1 MDLHEFM
8 MRGVQCG
15 MRYSTVGMSW
25 TRDES
30 CVWGDGE
37 SVRGGG
43 GLDVGER
50 VELRVWLGV
59 LEWKG
64 GDIPV
69 GSVGWNGAV
78 EGGEEEL
85 RMGES
90 LSSAIGCV
98 WGEWTGGEF
107 DVGYRFGVL
116 VCSVDSGRLSVNCWG
131 G

>member
-1 MDLHEFM
+1 
-8 MRGVQCG
+8 
-15 MRYSTVGMSW
+15 MRYSKVGMIW

-43 GLDVGER
+43 VLDVGER

-78 EGGEEEL
+78 ERGRAEL

-98 WGEWTGGEF
+98 WGE
-107 DVGYRFGVL
+107 
-116 VCSVDSGRLSVNCWG
+116 
-131 G
+131 

>member
-1 MDLHEFM
+1 M
-8 MRGVQCG
+8 
-15 MRYSTVGMSW
+15 
-25 TRDES
+25 
-30 CVWGDGE
+30 
-37 SVRGGG
+37 
-43 GLDVGER
+43 
-50 VELRVWLGV
+50 

-78 EGGEEEL
+78 EGGGEEL

-116 VCSVDSGRLSVNCWG
+116 VCSVDSGRLSVNGWG